1 MSRAVKAVI
10 GAVVGI
16 VIIVVAAVFFLLS
29 SIDSLIETAVET
41 YGSEATKA
49 TVQLDDVEV
58 SPTSGQGVMRGL
70 FVGNPAGF
78 ETASAFKLGA
88 ISVRLD
94 VGTLTEDTIV
104 INEVIIDKPEVTYE
118 IGAGGSN
125 IDALKRNVN
134 AYAGTER
141 KGAAGKKADGAGPKL
156 IITKLR
162 ITAGVVN
169 VSAAFLKGKKMSAPL
184 PTIEL
189 NDIGKKE
196 GGASPGEVIE
206 QVIERVSQS
215 VGKSVATLN
224 LGDVIGG
231 AGKGAREALDKATA
245 GTEGAKEAIKKG
257 TGEIGDALK
266 GLMPKSK

>member
-10 GAVVGI
+10 GAVVGN
-16 VIIVVAAVFFLLS
+16 VIIVVAAVCLLS
-29 SIDSLIETAVET
+29 SIDSLIKTAVET
-41 YGSEATKA
+41 YGSEAMKA

-58 SPTSGQGVMRGL
+58 SPTSGQGTMRGL
-70 FVGNPAGF
+70 FVGNPQGF
-78 ETASAFKLGA
+78 DTASAFKLGA
-88 ISVRLD
+88 VSVRLD
-94 VGTLTEDTIV
+94 IGTLGEDTIV
-104 INEVIIDKPEVTYE
+104 INEIIIDKPEVTYE
-118 IGAGGSN
+118 IGTGGSN

-141 KGAAGKKADGAGPKL
+141 KGTAGKKADGAGPKL
-156 IITKLR
+156 VITKLR
-162 ITAGVVN
+162 ITGGVVN
-169 VSAAFLKGKKMSAPL
+169 VSAAMLKGKKLSAPL

-189 NDIGKKE
+189 NDIGKEK

-224 LGDVIGG
+224 LGDIIGG
-231 AGKGAREALDKATA
+231 AGKQAREALDKATA
-245 GTEGAKEAIKKG
+245 GTEGAKEAIEKG

-266 GLMPKSK
+266 GLLPKFK

>member
-10 GAVVGI
+10 GAGAGI
-16 VIIVVAAVFFLLS
+16 VIIILAAVFILLS

-58 SPTSGQGVMRGL
+58 SPTSGQGAMRGL
-70 FVGNPAGF
+70 FVGNPEGF
-78 ETASAFKLGA
+78 DTASAFKLGS

-104 INEVIIDKPEVTYE
+104 INEIIIDKPEVTYE
-118 IGAGGSN
+118 IGASGSN

-141 KGAAGKKADGAGPKL
+141 KGAAEKKADGAGPKL
-156 IITKLR
+156 VIAKLR
-162 ITAGVVN
+162 ITGGVVN
-169 VSAAFLKGKKMSAPL
+169 VSAVALKGKKLSAPL

-189 NDIGKKE
+189 NDIGKKK

-206 QVIERVSQS
+206 QVLDRVSQS
-215 VGKSVATLN
+215 IGKSVATLN
-224 LGDVIGG
+224 LGDVIGS
-231 AGKGAREALDKATA
+231 AGKQAREALDKATA
-245 GTEGAKEAIKKG
+245 GTEGAKEAIRKG

-266 GLMPKSK
+266 GLLPKSK